1 MAPSTSGPGNDP
13 GISATCPAAAPQPTS
28 CPQRCPSTRSC
39 PTPQPQQQPCQP
51 CGSAAPGPS
60 DCAIPI
66 IEQATATVLTNIR
79 VQRKLRFDWC
89 YLTSKS
95 GILKI
100 LEILV
105 LILGLVAAH
114 FYKELMKPFGYT
126 AMVALVL
133 TLLLLILYLIHFIEK
148 LELLINAVLA
158 VGFGGL
164 GIWLITRG
172 VYWVAV
178 ASMVAFLLY
187 GYDAVLKCIGVQ
199 NYAIAQGERTVV
211 TKTTHFTGPATNVPP
226 LTSSMINIPAIQI
239 CTSNAK
245 AKPCKASCSP
255 CNKDPCNKDQ
265 CNKDPC
271 NKDTCNR
278 DPCNKDQCSKDQCT
292 KDSRQC
298 GV

>member
-148 LELLINAVLA
+148 FYTVPWLQTRAPHQRGPGRRLRGPRDLAHHPRSLLGRRRQHGRL
-158 VGFGGL
+158 
-164 GIWLITRG
+164 
-172 VYWVAV
+172 
-178 ASMVAFLLY
+178 
-187 GYDAVLKCIGVQ
+187 
-199 NYAIAQGERTVV
+199 
-211 TKTTHFTGPATNVPP
+211 PP
-226 LTSSMINIPAIQI
+226 LRLRRRPQVHRRPELRHRPGRADGRHQNHPLHRPRHQRA
-239 CTSNAK
+239 
-245 AKPCKASCSP
+245 PV
-255 CNKDPCNKDQ
+255 DLLHDQ
-265 CNKDPC
+265 HTRYPDMHL
-271 NKDTCNR
+271 
-278 DPCNKDQCSKDQCT
+278 Q
-292 KDSRQC
+292 RQ
-298 GV
+298 GQTLQGFL